1 MFLFILWMFIALR
14 CDFNWREIHSFSCSF
29 VRSFIRINVYK
40 VLRFTTLVHTY
51 ERTEYGD
58 AYAHSIKTYTAHT
71 MLGNECCFEM
81 LKFRFEW
88 TLIQIDATISFD
100 KRKNSNFHEI
110 VIIFIERVYLRR
122 AHKSLSTKSAMR
134 EYLMHI
140 TARKRQTKYN
150 FIDPFRS
157 GEPERRIE

>member
-1 MFLFILWMFIALR
+1 MLFWNVEIPIRMDIDPNR
-14 CDFNWREIHSFSCSF
+14 CYD
-29 VRSFIRINVYK
+29 FIR
-40 VLRFTTLVHTY
+40 
-51 ERTEYGD
+51 
-58 AYAHSIKTYTAHT
+58 
-71 MLGNECCFEM
+71 
-81 LKFRFEW
+81 
-88 TLIQIDATISFD
+88 QI
-100 KRKNSNFHEI
+100 KNSNFHEI
-110 VIIFIERVYLRR
+110 VIIFIERVYFRR